1 MNPMGCSLL
10 PVLLVAAVT
19 AAFAAATGIAMLLLT
34 ASLMAILAALRA
46 AILPYRRRQN
56 LQRPHGVRRIVAG
69 DDQVT
74 GARKLV
80 GRDVADD
87 DANA

>member
-1 MNPMGCSLL
+1 MNPIACSLL

-19 AAFAAATGIAMLLLT
+19 AAFAAATGIAVLLLT

-56 LQRPHGVRRIVAG
+56 LQRLHRIGRIVTG
-69 DDQVT
+69 DHQV
-74 GARKLV
+74 ARTRQLLR
-80 GRDVADD
+80 RDVADH
-87 DANA
+87 NAKT